1 MPNVNDLK
9 KYFNKDSFQAGDTVE
24 FMDGGQISMVDF
36 SREKDGSKKKEVL
49 QFEVSINGCDPKAF
63 TINGTSMRELSS
75 SWGPVTEKW
84 KGKKA
89 KVEFIKMQV
98 FGKIEEVLLLTAVNG
113 KKKVEEVQSSS
124 PTEKEWDG

>member
-9 KYFNKDSFQAGDTVE
+9 KYFNKDSFQVGDTVE
-24 FMDGGQISMVDF
+24 FTDGGVISKVDF
-36 SREKDGSKKKEVL
+36 SREKDGSKMKEVL
-49 QFEVSINGCDPKAF
+49 QFEVSINGCDPKLF

-89 KVEFIKMQV
+89 KVEFVKMQV
-98 FGKIEEVLLLTAVNG
+98 FGKIEEVLLLTPING
-113 KKKVEEVQSSS
+113 KKKEEEAKSSS
-124 PTEKEWDG
+124 PNEKG